1 MAYPR
6 WLAHEIIGIARGNA
20 FWMVWNLILA
30 FLPALLALGL
40 FFRPHRRTL
49 LWWAGVGA
57 FVLLLPNAPYVV
69 TDIIHLREDAA
80 EAASD
85 GVLVFGVLPM
95 YALFV
100 LAGFLSY
107 VLCVEGVVREVHQ
120 LRPKLHRVIIE
131 LPVHALASLGIVLG
145 RITRLNSWDTVTH
158 PRWTTE
164 RIFNTLTWR
173 GAPFVFLAIFVA
185 VVVTYTLVR
194 LLVLAVVGLGERI
207 VRRVRPQPAPLAPPS
222 A

>member
-30 FLPALLALGL
+30 FLPAALALLL
-40 FFRPHRRTL
+40 FFRPHRRTVV
-49 LWWAGVGA
+49 WWTGVAA

-80 EAASD
+80 AAASD

-107 VLCVEGVVREVHQ
+107 VLCVEGVVREVQ
-120 LRPKLHRVIIE
+120 SVRPATHRLVIE
-131 LPVHALASLGIVLG
+131 LPLHAVVSLGIVLG

-173 GAPFVFLAIFVA
+173 GAPFAFLAIFVA
-185 VVVTYTLVR
+185 VLMTYALVR
-194 LLVLAVVGLGERI
+194 LLVLAVVGLGGRI
-207 VRRVRPQPAPLAPPS
+207 VQRVHRHPAELTPPT